1 MSEFEQRTQR
11 MNLTLQRKGS
21 DGNDEEVELPLKLL
35 VTGNFQGVSGEVPIA
50 EGSTVNINK
59 DNFNTIMH
67 ATAPRLR
74 ASVANCLLTPPEL
87 SLDICFRSME
97 DFHPDN
103 IIRQVPSLDRLC
115 RLREL
120 LYELKRKPEDQ
131 ERIIEQIIRLAAE

>member
-1 MSEFEQRTQR
+1 
-11 MNLTLQRKGS
+11 
-21 DGNDEEVELPLKLL
+21 
-35 VTGNFQGVSGEVPIA
+35 
-50 EGSTVNINK
+50 
-59 DNFNTIMH
+59 
-67 ATAPRLR
+67 
-74 ASVANCLLTPPEL
+74 
-87 SLDICFRSME
+87 ME